1 MTMLVWKESSEK
13 ARQKRIPL
21 AGTSYQ
27 ENEFRY
33 PTSGLFDSNL
43 FRGGRARR
51 CQGSYL
57 FHSGRENPDS
67 APLVAPIRV
76 TYLDRHL
83 LQPIR

>member
-1 MTMLVWKESSEK
+1 LVWKESSEK

-33 PTSGLFDSNL
+33 PISELFDSNL
-43 FRGGRARR
+43 FRGGCTHR

-57 FHSGRENPDS
+57 FHSGREKPDLTS
-67 APLVAPIRV
+67 LVAPSRV
-76 TYLDRHL
+76 TFLDSHL
-83 LQPIR
+83 LQPIL